1 MLIDM
6 IANAEVMIEVTNDIE
21 LPYITSK
28 TLLNEL
34 PS

>member
-1 MLIDM
+1 M
-6 IANAEVMIEVTNDIE
+6 IANAEVMIEVTNGIE